1 MGIIER
7 KQRQK
12 DDTRLRIVDAAL
24 QIGKEHGWN
33 ALSMRRI
40 GDIIEYS
47 APIVYE
53 YFANKE
59 ALLIELIRMG
69 YRKLIQQMKAISE
82 RYENPVKQI
91 EALWQVYWDF
101 AFAEREFYQLMFGIE
116 TSCVCHT
123 LQFPEAKQPESLISE
138 VITRLIPDQKEAD
151 KKVPELYYT
160 FWSIVHGLISLNMV
174 RPGIPRSL
182 NSQILNSALSGVFQS
197 IAVA

>member
-24 QIGKEHGWN
+24 KIGKEHGWN

-53 YFANKE
+53 YFSNKD

-69 YRKLIQQMKAISE
+69 YRKLVKQLKAINKSHE
-82 RYENPVKQI
+82 SPVKQI

-101 AFAEREFYQLMFGIE
+101 AFAEREFYQLMFGID
-116 TSCVCHT
+116 TSCACHT
-123 LQFPEAKQPESLISE
+123 LRLPEAEQPEALISE
-138 VITRLIPDQKEAD
+138 AIRRLLPNRENTDE
-151 KKVPELYYT
+151 KVSELYYT

-174 RPGIPRSL
+174 RADIPKSL
-182 NSQILNSALSGVFQS
+182 NGQVLTSALSGVFRS
-197 IAVA
+197 IATD